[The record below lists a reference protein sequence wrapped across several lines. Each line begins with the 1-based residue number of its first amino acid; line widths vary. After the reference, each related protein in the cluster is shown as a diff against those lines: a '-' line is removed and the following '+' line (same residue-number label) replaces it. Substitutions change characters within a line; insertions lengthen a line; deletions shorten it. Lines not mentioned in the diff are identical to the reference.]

1 MARYKN
7 EPVKMARYKNGPVK
21 MARHKYEPVKWLDT
35 DDMKC
40 FSPQYNSKNR
50 QSFFVREKRRN

>member
-40 FSPQYNSKNR
+40 FSPQ
-50 QSFFVREKRRN
+50 